1 MALSDISEIVL
12 IDVVAHELA
21 NTVTCP
27 NTLIEQSRQMLYIMV
42 YNIDLVTNTACT
54 F

>member
-21 NTVTCP
+21 NTCP
-27 NTLIEQSRQMLYIMV
+27 NTLIEQSRQMLYMMT